1 MVKVGIPLLCRVIP
15 LKTATVSVSR
25 QCTDVQAGAAVMQQ
39 CQAAVDQLALFS
51 SNEDADDIAT
61 TGQAMKACAVYMQN
75 MQKRRCPFQI
85 EQQSKAWYLLI
96 SLIYMQCTYWSPPA
110 LLW

>member
-1 MVKVGIPLLCRVIP
+1 MVKVGIPLLCKQHRLRPAI
-15 LKTATVSVSR
+15 VSVSI

-61 TGQAMKACAVYMQN
+61 TGQAMEACAVYMQAYA
-75 MQKRRCPFQI
+75 
-85 EQQSKAWYLLI
+85 E
-96 SLIYMQCTYWSPPA
+96 T
-110 LLW
+110 